1 MDLVEAYAPWAAD
14 NCMGQCHVQGV
25 CCAVVTLPDAST
37 RLQVISDEFPLH
49 RCRHYVA
56 AVAAPDVAAVAA
68 SDSKD
73 AMNFQ
78 AFYESR
84 GVVLLGSVVDGDCG
98 VDVMNMMLDKPQS
111 LENRT
116 QLRIELSDYLMDRVG
131 SHWMQNLMV
140 LCEEL
145 DPDLVKLSRSGCA
158 SDVIDLCAVADALP
172 PEVQSAVDAVDAAI
186 VVHERIPTEE
196 EMNALRW
203 ASNLRD
209 DGLVRSLARELPAQV
224 IEEQLVKYRASC
236 DAAAVAVVTKKICVP
251 TKPTCS
257 VRAQVAEAFHAY

>member
-1 MDLVEAYAPWAAD
+1 
-14 NCMGQCHVQGV
+14 MGQCHVQGV

-37 RLQVISDEFPLH
+37 RLQAISDEFPLH

-56 AVAAPDVAAVAA
+56 AVAAALGALDAPAA
-68 SDSKD
+68 KD
-73 AMNFQ
+73 ALNFQ

-98 VDVMNMMLDKPQS
+98 VDVMNMMLGSPQS

-116 QLRIELSDYLMDRVG
+116 QLRIELSEYLMDRVG

-158 SDVIDLCAVADALP
+158 SDVIDLSTVADALP

-186 VVHERIPTEE
+186 VVHERIPAEE

-236 DAAAVAVVTKKICVP
+236 DAAAVAVVV
-251 TKPTCS
+251 
-257 VRAQVAEAFHAY
+257 